1 MENVEMVFQ
10 SDPGHVLRPPTCD
23 EGIISFTTDDFTTS
37 PISTRVLYLDAREL
51 DAAT

>member
-1 MENVEMVFQ
+1 MEDVETVFR
-10 SDPGHVLRPPTCD
+10 SHPRLVLRAPTCD
-23 EGIISFTTDDFTTS
+23 SFTADDSPSS